1 MLYFP
6 EDFLQAVIVGALLFA
21 GVAAITLISLLI
33 KDKQKNEV
41 W

>member
-6 EDFLQAVIVGALLFA
+6 ETFLHAVIVGALLFA

-33 KDKQKNEV
+33 RDKRKNEV